1 MNFTTFVRPAVQLR
15 WTSASRSHVGCVR
28 ERNEDACLD
37 QPARG
42 LWAVADGMG
51 GHAMGDFASRT
62 TVQQLAAVT
71 RAAGLPEFLAVARM
85 QLLEANRRLRM
96 EAARQHVQVIGS
108 TVVALFAGE
117 DRCACLWAGDSR
129 LYLHRKGRLA
139 LLTRDHSQS
148 GELLQRTGHF
158 VTRAVGAA
166 DALDL
171 DETVI
176 HVEDGDMFLLCSDGL
191 TNEVDEDEIALT
203 LAGGDCRRTAD
214 MLVDLALAH
223 GGRDNVSVVV
233 VRADD
238 MESADR
244 TAWNPAI

>member
-1 MNFTTFVRPAVQLR
+1 VNFTTFVRPAVQLR

-203 LAGGDCRRTAD
+203 LAGGDCRRAAD